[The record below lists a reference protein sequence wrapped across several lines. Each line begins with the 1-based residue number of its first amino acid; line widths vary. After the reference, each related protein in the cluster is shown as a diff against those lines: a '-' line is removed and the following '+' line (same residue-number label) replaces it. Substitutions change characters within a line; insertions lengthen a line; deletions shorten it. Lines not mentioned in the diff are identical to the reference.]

1 MAFFHGVKASEVP
14 TSIVA
19 TVATDSGLPVVFGT
33 APVHLTE
40 DPTAYV
46 NKPVICYSWKE
57 ATQNLGYHP
66 DWDKYTLCEAMY
78 TEFKLY
84 NVKPIVFVNVLDPA
98 KHKVSVSDTAKT
110 VTKKQVILTDPVLLH
125 TLTVKG
131 SADESAATLDKDYT
145 AAYDDDGQLIIT
157 LLDDGALASVSSI
170 NVTYDKLDSTA
181 VKDDDIIGGMS
192 TDGKNKG
199 LELVDDI
206 YFQIGKVPG
215 LLAAPGWSEKPAI
228 AAVMKA
234 KAAKIDGLFPCM
246 VLVDIN
252 TEQVKKYADVNMW
265 KNGNN
270 YTGNNQIVCWPCAK
284 NGDMVFHL
292 STHIMGIIGVTDGNN
307 DDVPYQSPSNQKLQ
321 ATGLCL
327 KDGSEVNLNLTQANL
342 LNEQGI
348 VTGLN
353 FSGGWKSWG
362 NFTGAYPGTT
372 DVKDMFICVRR
383 MFNWQYV
390 TFILTNWQKTDQP
403 ITPRLVKTLVDSE
416 QVRLNGLTSR
426 GYLLGASV
434 QFLADEN
441 PTTDLLAGIFRIH
454 TKLTPPVPAQD
465 IEDTFEYDVS
475 NFEVLFS

>member
-84 NVKPIVFVNVLDPA
+84 NVKPIVFVNVLDPT

-131 SADESAATLDKDYT
+131 SADGSAATLDTDYT

-170 NVTYDKLDSTA
+170 HVAYDKLDPTA

-199 LELVDDI
+199 LELIDDI

-246 VLVDIN
+246 ALVDIN

-292 STHIMGIIGVTDGNN
+292 STHIMGIIGR
-307 DDVPYQSPSNQKLQ
+307 Q
-321 ATGLCL
+321 
-327 KDGSEVNLNLTQANL
+327 
-342 LNEQGI
+342 
-348 VTGLN
+348 
-353 FSGGWKSWG
+353 
-362 NFTGAYPGTT
+362 
-372 DVKDMFICVRR
+372 
-383 MFNWQYV
+383 
-390 TFILTNWQKTDQP
+390 
-403 ITPRLVKTLVDSE
+403 
-416 QVRLNGLTSR
+416 
-426 GYLLGASV
+426 
-434 QFLADEN
+434 
-441 PTTDLLAGIFRIH
+441 
-454 TKLTPPVPAQD
+454 
-465 IEDTFEYDVS
+465 
-475 NFEVLFS
+475 

>member
-1 MAFFHGVKASEVP
+1 
-14 TSIVA
+14 
-19 TVATDSGLPVVFGT
+19 
-33 APVHLTE
+33 
-40 DPTAYV
+40 
-46 NKPVICYSWKE
+46 
-57 ATQNLGYHP
+57 
-66 DWDKYTLCEAMY
+66 
-78 TEFKLY
+78 
-84 NVKPIVFVNVLDPA
+84 
-98 KHKVSVSDTAKT
+98 
-110 VTKKQVILTDPVLLH
+110 
-125 TLTVKG
+125 
-131 SADESAATLDKDYT
+131 
-145 AAYDDDGQLIIT
+145 
-157 LLDDGALASVSSI
+157 
-170 NVTYDKLDSTA
+170 
-181 VKDDDIIGGMS
+181 MS

-246 VLVDIN
+246 ALVDIN

-307 DDVPYQSPSNQKLQ
+307 DDVPYQSPSNQTLQ

-403 ITPRLVKTLVDSE
+403 ITPRLVKTMVDSE

-475 NFEVLFS
+475 NFEALFS